1 MKKTLIALSFV
12 CAGALAFADNPQYND
27 SWFSG
32 IGTGATITE
41 AAFDLK
47 ATGGSWSGLTVDNAC
62 VESGA
67 LVLDLDK
74 TDEGVAEEATFTVSD
89 TAKGEAADAFPVQ
102 RIVVSGVFTPI
113 AAEDLLN
120 GTAMAA
126 KKAKVGFAV
135 VNVGGETDSYKYYAW
150 VGGASE
156 AESASAIDDWEE
168 LGVATDVTTAKTIVI
183 DLDYSAANVVTAK
196 FAVGADEAAATTL
209 TGAALTTALADKVIA
224 SVSCTGSGTLN
235 ALSGAYQY
243 AVAEAEGRKF
253 GTAGEAIAAAQGEG
267 GSGNVIL
274 RRNVNGEVSVSGWL
288 RLHYDSSVSGRNEN
302 IQENFKVAEGS
313 AQTTCKSN
321 GGSELVDNW
330 MYKEWVLPDDV
341 LLNVKI
347 NGQQIGGGTF
357 GGSLN
362 SDFRDWLLKNCPTYR
377 DATADASAIQD
388 ALVKGGTNG
397 YLLWQSFVMGVDAG
411 ETVKLAPAATD
422 EDDGI
427 YLTLLNTIK
436 ESPFA
441 SKITYTISKNGGEP
455 STATSIGTRSSP
467 VVKIPLDTGRYSVSF
482 TIGE

>member
-120 GTAMAA
+120 GTVMAA

-135 VNVGGETDSYKYYAW
+135 VNVGGATDSYKYYAW

-224 SVSCTGSGTLN
+224 SVSCTGSGTLS
-235 ALSGAYQY
+235 ALNGAYQY
-243 AVAEAEGRKF
+243 AVAEANGKKYP
-253 GTAGEAIAAAQGEG
+253 TVEAAVKAAATSEDGTVTVVRNLKEG
-267 GSGNVIL
+267 DTVAAANGVTIKAGTDVTLPRDKVTSSDVTKEVVEENGVVTVRTTKKIL
-274 RRNVNGEVSVSGWL
+274 NTV
-288 RLHYDSSVSGRNEN
+288 
-302 IQENFKVAEGS
+302 KVGS
-313 AQTTCKSN
+313 AQQTNLAEANEAK
-321 GGSELVDNW
+321 
-330 MYKEWVLPDDV
+330 
-341 LLNVKI
+341 
-347 NGQQIGGGTF
+347 
-357 GGSLN
+357 
-362 SDFRDWLLKNCPTYR
+362 FRDFLNKHCGTAYRKANTTPEAIEEALETEESGRTLWQSYALGVEPDAVLKLTQVAKDVATDGITLKFPGTPPGGFTITYKVTDGTAEGTKTVT
-377 DATADASAIQD
+377 DATA
-388 ALVKGGTNG
+388 VKVPLKTGH
-397 YLLWQSFVMGVDAG
+397 YA
-411 ETVKLAPAATD
+411 
-422 EDDGI
+422 
-427 YLTLLNTIK
+427 
-436 ESPFA
+436 
-441 SKITYTISKNGGEP
+441 
-455 STATSIGTRSSP
+455 
-467 VVKIPLDTGRYSVSF
+467 VKISF
-482 TIGE
+482 E